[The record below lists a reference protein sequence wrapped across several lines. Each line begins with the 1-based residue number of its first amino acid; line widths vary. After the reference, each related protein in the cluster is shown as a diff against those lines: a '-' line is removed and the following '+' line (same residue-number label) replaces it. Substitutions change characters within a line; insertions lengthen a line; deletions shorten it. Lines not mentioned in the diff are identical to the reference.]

1 MQYLNQCLVSATC
14 RGGRHPTASG
24 HLLVPGTSGGSW
36 AFQIDKALGDAA
48 EIWHPQVGV
57 SQEIWEGIVPSGHRV
72 TSAGTNKRPVL
83 FSFLVFS
90 VCSWS
95 GDFMVAG
102 LGGLLPR
109 QLLSCYQL
117 LTTLRTETLLHWAGL
132 LPLVG
137 HMPLGILA
145 SFLALF
151 QMRTVK
157 Q

>member
-1 MQYLNQCLVSATC
+1 M
-14 RGGRHPTASG
+14 
-24 HLLVPGTSGGSW
+24 
-36 AFQIDKALGDAA
+36 
-48 EIWHPQVGV
+48 
-57 SQEIWEGIVPSGHRV
+57 
-72 TSAGTNKRPVL
+72 L

-102 LGGLLPR
+102 LGGLLSQ

-117 LTTLRTETLLHWAGL
+117 LTTLRTETLLHRAGM

-145 SFLALF
+145 SFLAF
-151 QMRTVK
+151 FR
-157 Q
+157 